1 MTAGPPDPSEDP
13 PETEPTDRPASL
25 DMSKDPD
32 RFDPGAGQG
41 QSLPD
46 LLGKSGTY
54 EGERDNYR
62 WALGLLAVF
71 AFLAAVAFLFGSVL
85 SPP

>member
-1 MTAGPPDPSEDP
+1 MTTGGFDPSDDP
-13 PETEPTDRPASL
+13 PEVEPTDRPAPL

-32 RFDPGAGQG
+32 RFSSAGQG

-54 EGERDNYR
+54 EGERDNYQ
-62 WALGLLAVF
+62 WAFGLLAVF
-71 AFLAAVAFLFGSVL
+71 AFLAAVAFLFGIVL

>member
-1 MTAGPPDPSEDP
+1 VKAEPPDSPDDSPEVEP
-13 PETEPTDRPASL
+13 PDRTAPL

-32 RFDPGAGQG
+32 RFPAAGQG

-54 EGERDNYR
+54 EGERDNYQ
-62 WALGLLAVF
+62 WAFGLLAVF

>member
-1 MTAGPPDPSEDP
+1 MTAGPPDSADDP
-13 PETEPTDRPASL
+13 PETEPTDRPAPL

-32 RFDPGAGQG
+32 RFPSAGQG

-46 LLGKSGTY
+46 LLGKAGTY
-54 EGERDNYR
+54 EGERDNYQ
-62 WALGLLAVF
+62 WAYGLLAVF